1 MELIEIYEHNLMMIG
16 MGITAGIVFA
26 LFFDILK
33 TK

>member
-1 MELIEIYEHNLMMIG
+1 MTTADVFGHILVVMG
-16 MGITAGIVFA
+16 MGITMGIVFA